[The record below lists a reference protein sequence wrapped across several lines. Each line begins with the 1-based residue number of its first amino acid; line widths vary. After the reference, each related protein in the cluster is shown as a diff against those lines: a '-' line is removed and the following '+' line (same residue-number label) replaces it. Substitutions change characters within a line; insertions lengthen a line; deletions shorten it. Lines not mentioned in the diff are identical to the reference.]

1 MEDILTIICFYS
13 SYDLARA
20 HEFCILVKMTIMTA
34 WTVNY
39 HQAVIKIKSFIDIL
53 IVIIRRKSLKYMYIA
68 NFEINPPSS
77 LAGTKGG
84 LSPTSHKS

>member
-1 MEDILTIICFYS
+1 MTWPEPMNCAY
-13 SYDLARA
+13 
-20 HEFCILVKMTIMTA
+20 LVKMTIMTA

-68 NFEINPPSS
+68 NYEINPP
-77 LAGTKGG
+77 LHRNERGTFPYLPQVLTG
-84 LSPTSHKS
+84 T